1 MITTKVLSFWFGEP
15 HKPGYGEPRAFWFQS
30 TPEIDQQIRDLFSN
44 DYEDA
49 KAGRLDAMLQKA
61 EDCLALVIILDQFPR
76 NMFRGTAQAF
86 DTDAKAL
93 RIATLAISN
102 GFDKELSLFQ
112 AKFLYLPFMHSEKL
126 GDQNECVR
134 LFEALGEPQG
144 LDYARKH
151 RDIIARFGRFP
162 HRNAILG
169 RISTPEEIKFLK
181 QPGSSF

>member
-1 MITTKVLSFWFGEP
+1 MITTKVLSFWFGDPQEP
-15 HKPGYGEPRAFWFQS
+15 EYGTPRAFWFQS
-30 TPEIDQQIRDLFSN
+30 TPEIDQQIRDFFG
-44 DYEDA
+44 DAYEDA

-76 NMFRGTAQAF
+76 NMFRGKPQSFA
-86 DTDAKAL
+86 TDGKAL
-93 RIATLAISN
+93 EIAKLAVSK

-112 AKFLYLPFMHSEKL
+112 AKFLYLPYMHSENL
-126 GDQNECVR
+126 DDQRECVR

-151 RDIIARFGRFP
+151 MDIIARFGRFP

-169 RISTPEEIKFLK
+169 RINTPEEIEFLA